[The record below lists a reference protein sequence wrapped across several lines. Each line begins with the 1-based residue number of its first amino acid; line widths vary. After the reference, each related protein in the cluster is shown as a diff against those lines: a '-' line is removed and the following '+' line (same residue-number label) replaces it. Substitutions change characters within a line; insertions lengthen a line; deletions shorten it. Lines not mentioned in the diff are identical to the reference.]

1 MTLLRDSTTADTD
14 LLFRVW
20 RRSVDATHDFVA
32 PDDLDRIARLVRD
45 EYLPNAPL
53 TVACAEGGRVVAFLG
68 MTGCT
73 IDSLFVDPD
82 VRGTG
87 VGKALIE
94 HAKRRCPDGLDVEVN
109 EQNSQA
115 VGFYDHLGFTVSK
128 RTPRDRQGKPYPLLV
143 MNWAGN
149 TELQTQ

>member
-14 LLFRVW
+14 SLFRVW

-32 PDDLDRIARLVRD
+32 TGDLERIASLVQD
-45 EYLPNAPL
+45 EYLPNAAL
-53 TVACAEGGRVVAFLG
+53 TVACGDDGRVVAFMG

-87 VGKALIE
+87 LGKTLIE
-94 HAKRRCPDGLDVEVN
+94 HAKHRCPSGIDVEVN

-128 RTPRDRQGKPYPLLV
+128 RMPRDRQGKPYPLLV
-143 MNWAGN
+143 MIWTGEA
-149 TELQTQ
+149 QSQSQ